1 VIDFANA
8 KFCGVVFSVF
18 STFWHH
24 HGFAEV
30 AWWRTGQLTALL
42 IRLHFLRFDAWWR
55 CWFSCVFIKSY
66 LIYSML

>member
-18 STFWHH
+18 TTFWHH

-42 IRLHFLRFDAWWR
+42 IRLHFLRFDA
-55 CWFSCVFIKSY
+55 
-66 LIYSML
+66 